1 MIGHDP
7 EPGRDGWPARAGWSA
22 VSEPRPSHPSHHHRK
37 TAALKVPTAILTV
50 SDTRT
55 LETDTGGARIAELLA
70 GAGHPVVSREV
81 VPDQPEPIRAAL
93 QRCLGSDAIRA
104 VILTGGTGVA
114 PRDVTPETVE
124 PLLDRVVPGFGELF
138 RMLSWQDV
146 GSAALLS
153 RALAGLAAGRVV
165 FVLPGSRAAVEL
177 ALEKLVLPELGHLAA
192 EAVKTR

>member
-1 MIGHDP
+1 M
-7 EPGRDGWPARAGWSA
+7 
-22 VSEPRPSHPSHHHRK
+22 
-37 TAALKVPTAILTV
+37 

-70 GAGHPVVSREV
+70 AAGHPVVSREMV
-81 VPDQPEPIRAAL
+81 RDEPERIRGAL
-93 QRCLGSDAIRA
+93 ERWLRDDGVRA

-114 PRDVTPETVE
+114 PRDVTPEAVE
-124 PLLDRVVPGFGELF
+124 PLLERVLPGFGELF
-138 RMLSWQDV
+138 RMLSYQDI

-153 RALAGLAAGRVV
+153 RALAGIAAGRVV

-177 ALEKLVLPELGHLAA
+177 ALEKLILPELGHLAA

>member
-1 MIGHDP
+1 M
-7 EPGRDGWPARAGWSA
+7 
-22 VSEPRPSHPSHHHRK
+22 SEPKPSQPAHHHRK
-37 TAALKVPTAILTV
+37 AAAAKVPTAIVSV

-55 LETDTGGARIAELLA
+55 LETDSSGARIAELLA
-70 GAGHPVVSREV
+70 AAGHPVISREV
-81 VPDQPEPIRAAL
+81 VRDEPELIRGAL
-93 QRCLGSDAIRA
+93 ERWLRDEAVRA

-124 PLLDRVVPGFGELF
+124 PLLERVVPGFGELF

-153 RALAGLAAGRVV
+153 RALAGIAAGRVV

-177 ALEKLVLPELGHLAA
+177 ALEKLILPELGHLAA

>member
-1 MIGHDP
+1 MSGP
-7 EPGRDGWPARAGWSA
+7 KPSQPG
-22 VSEPRPSHPSHHHRK
+22 HHHRQ
-37 TAALKVPTAILTV
+37 AAVAKVPTAIVSV

-55 LETDTGGARIAELLA
+55 LETDAGGARIAELLA
-70 GAGHPVVSREV
+70 AAGHPVVSREV
-81 VPDQPEPIRAAL
+81 VRDEPQRIRGAL
-93 QRCLGSDAIRA
+93 ERWLRDDRVRA

-124 PLLDRVVPGFGELF
+124 PLLERVVPGFGELF

-153 RALAGLAAGRVV
+153 RALAGIAAGRVV

-177 ALEKLVLPELGHLAA
+177 ALEKLILPELGHLAA